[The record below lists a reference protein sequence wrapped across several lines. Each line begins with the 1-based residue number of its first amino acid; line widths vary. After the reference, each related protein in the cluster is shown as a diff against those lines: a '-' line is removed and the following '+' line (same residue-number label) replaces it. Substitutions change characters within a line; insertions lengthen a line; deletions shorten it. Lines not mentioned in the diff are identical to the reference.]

1 MKTNT
6 LRSLGLCATLLMP
19 AAALAAGP
27 STAEVLGKLHRADE
41 HEIEMGKQAEKN
53 GNTKAVKDYGK
64 MLVKD
69 HTAAD
74 KKGAALA
81 KKEKI
86 DLTANTPPM
95 ANEMASIPPG
105 PDFDK
110 KFAQAML
117 DDHKRDVA
125 EMTKVRDTTDDAQL
139 KKLLTDVVPVLQKHL
154 DTAQKIVD
162 GQTTASK

>member
-1 MKTNT
+1 
-6 LRSLGLCATLLMP
+6 LLMP
-19 AAALAAGP
+19 AVALAAP
-27 STAEVLGKLHRADE
+27 STAEVLGKLHRSDE

-53 GNTKAVKDYGK
+53 GNTKAVKDFGK

-69 HTAAD
+69 HTSAD

-95 ANEMASIPPG
+95 GNEMATIPPG
-105 PDFDK
+105 PEFDK

-125 EMTKVRDTTDDAQL
+125 EMTQARDGTDDAQL

-162 GQTTASK
+162 GQASASK

>member
-1 MKTNT
+1 MKMKTI
-6 LRSLGLCATLLMP
+6 RSLGLCATFLMP
-19 AAALAAGP
+19 AVALAAP
-27 STAEVLGKLHRADE
+27 STAEVLGKLHHSDQ

-95 ANEMASIPPG
+95 ANEMASIPAG
-105 PDFDK
+105 ADFDK

-125 EMTKVRDTTDDAQL
+125 EMTKARDATDDADL
-139 KKLLTDVVPVLQKHL
+139 KKLLTEVVPVLQKHL

-162 GQTTASK
+162 GQTTAAK